1 MFVLLQVSPPEAA
14 GHEDWCCCLDVIAV
28 DASEAAL
35 RQYLAVYEPRD
46 RAAVAAFDLWDADLA
61 KDWGAEHDRVH
72 DEFLVKYDVHGSLIQ
87 GTRFEIRDPGKPD
100 QQPARSGAGSVDLWL
115 RKPLPSDS
123 DAWRTPRRGE
133 RGKSAEPRSIRSRA
147 AMFYFLPRPALAYCR
162 TPFSKSTRQPWRPAR
177 LGGGNISATLH
188 HFREAPPQ
196 PGDEQVGGWSHAQLI
211 RMDNR
216 FRARLLRAFKRGRRT
231 AAGLRPR
238 RTRQRVAAS
247 APNPSPPCAR
257 RPT

>member
-1 MFVLLQVSPPEAA
+1 MFVLLQVYPPEAA

-28 DASEAAL
+28 DASDAAL
-35 RQYLAVYEPRD
+35 RQYLAVYEPRY

-147 AMFYFLPRPALAYCR
+147 AMFYFLLRPALAYCR
-162 TPFSKSTRQPWRPAR
+162 TPISKSTRQPWRPAR

-188 HFREAPPQ
+188 PSPS
-196 PGDEQVGGWSHAQLI
+196 DEQVGDWLLAQPVRWTI
-211 RMDNR
+211 GS
-216 FRARLLRAFKRGRRT
+216 APASCAHLRGARRT
-231 AAGLRPR
+231 ARLRP
-238 RTRQRVAAS
+238 QRMMQTQQQ
-247 APNPSPPCAR
+247 PR
-257 RPT
+257 